1 MARPPQLYRRLRQRQ
16 LLPLKIADD
25 RYLCHLKA
33 FAFFPDLNIC
43 RSAINEPYPGRKN
56 GR

>member
-1 MARPPQLYRRLRQRQ
+1 

-43 RSAINEPYPGRKN
+43 RSAIKEPYPGRKN